1 MSGVI
6 NYKKL
11 LVTDD

>member
-1 MSGVI
+1 MPACEI

-11 LVTDD
+11 